1 VALTRFDF
9 QALRAGAGVC
19 LVFAVPIAVAAR
31 WAAESRDDAGLAT
44 VFSLAA
50 LLGFILGSG
59 VAAWF
64 QQRDYPLAHGLVTAL
79 VTYVATQLVL
89 ITIKGI
95 RGGEIHWFAAIFNV
109 APVLGA
115 GLIGGFLGMRLQR
128 NGFVP
133 SAQRRRGP
141 T

>member
-1 VALTRFDF
+1 MNRFDL

-19 LVFAVPIAVAAR
+19 LVFAVPFAVAAR
-31 WAAESRDDAGLAT
+31 WAAESRDDPELAT
-44 VFSLAA
+44 LLSLAA
-50 LLGFILGSG
+50 LVGFVLGSG

-79 VTYVATQLVL
+79 GTYVATQVVL
-89 ITIKGI
+89 IAVKGL
-95 RGGEIHWFAAIFNV
+95 RGGEIHWFAAVFNV

-128 NGFVP
+128 KGFLP
-133 SAQRRRGP
+133 SATRRRDP
-141 T
+141 S

>member
-1 VALTRFDF
+1 MSRFDL

-19 LVFAVPIAVAAR
+19 LVFAVPFAVAAR

-44 VFSLAA
+44 LFSLGA

-64 QQRDYPLAHGLVTAL
+64 QQRDYPLAHGLVTA
-79 VTYVATQLVL
+79 VATYLATQAVL
-89 ITIKGI
+89 IAIKAV
-95 RGGEIHWFAAIFNV
+95 RGSEIHWYAALFNV

-115 GLIGGFLGMRLQR
+115 GLIGGFLGMHLQR
-128 NGFVP
+128 KGSVP
-133 SAQRRRGP
+133 TAQRRPGP
-141 T
+141 S

>member
-1 VALTRFDF
+1 MALTRFDL

-19 LVFAVPIAVAAR
+19 LVFAVPFAVAAR
-31 WAAESRDDAGLAT
+31 WAADTRDDASLAT
-44 VFSLAA
+44 MFSLAA
-50 LLGFILGSG
+50 LVGFILGSG

-64 QQRDYPLAHGLVTAL
+64 QQRDLPLAHGLVTAL
-79 VTYVATQLVL
+79 ATYVGTQAVL
-89 ITIKGI
+89 IAIKGL
-95 RGGEIHWFAAIFNV
+95 RGGEIHWFAALFNV

-128 NGFVP
+128 KGFVP
-133 SAQRRRGP
+133 SAQRRRGS